1 MIFMERRKQND
12 SCIIIWHYVPPYVYW
27 GTNCAFTR
35 YCIIGYNGIC
45 HSFFTQCYYSKSFYI
60 SCYLSMDGYSLF
72 YISWRI
78 DGIWWYIQKI
88 VEFGNRFNWIY
99 YWWFGNGNSISEH
112 VFCSYFRFWASYR
125 CCYRIFY
132 DPIDERSSIQARICC
147 SDYCFGWINW
157 CVDST

>member
-1 MIFMERRKQND
+1 MTVALLFGTMFLLMFIGVPIALSLGIASLVTMAFATN
-12 SCIIIWHYVPPYVYW
+12 SSLSVIIQK
-27 GTNCAFTR
+27 AFT
-35 YCIIGYNGIC
+35 
-45 HSFFTQCYYSKSFYI
+45 S
-60 SCYLSMDGYSLF
+60 LDGYSLF
-72 YISWRI
+72 YISWSI

-147 SDYCFGWINW
+147 SD
-157 CVDST
+157 